1 MDETIF
7 SGPAPAPATPGKGN
21 TAIEISMRHRK
32 LQVLAVKEALKAMGQ
47 VDPQTAKA
55 KLQVGP
61 PYLKSDHAGEMLENL
76 LLAGEI
82 IMDDKG
88 RLVCQ
93 Y

>member
-7 SGPAPAPATPGKGN
+7 SGQAAPSSEPGRGN

-32 LQVLAVKEALKAMGQ
+32 LQVLAVKDALKAMGP
-47 VDPQTAKA
+47 VDPQVAKA

-61 PYLKSDHAGEMLENL
+61 PFLKADHANAMLENL
-76 LLAGEI
+76 LLSGDI
-82 IMDDKG
+82 ILTEEGLIK
-88 RLVCQ
+88 CQ